1 MSGDPPSCVIPVT
14 KATLYR
20 SNVNLVLEIFHLVLH
35 TKKRLNNCKTKK
47 KLFVFHSISIL
58 SLASYSL

>member
-1 MSGDPPSCVIPVT
+1 MRGDPPSCVIPVM

-35 TKKRLNNCKTKK
+35 IKKCLNNWKTKN
-47 KLFVFHSISIL
+47 LCL
-58 SLASYSL
+58 S